1 MENIGLCKRD
11 MAVLPQRQALAA
23 SPFASLAFAQAI
35 LERNNTATG
44 LYTPLHLIYAPE
56 EAQAAAP
63 APSVQVDLHLTLP
76 AEKQPKAK
84 KEQPGER
91 TVETMTERMVE
102 RILRERFTM
111 ERSVIRQAAPT
122 IQNVYHTSVRAA
134 LARRE
139 TFLQGPVAQAQA
151 MAKVAA
157 ARQKAPEPVQ
167 LRYAQVLR
175 RNQEAGLTASTRA
188 PLERQAFPPARTA
201 ASTTGPT
208 AQTAPAKA
216 GGPQA
221 WAQDQGARAPISP
234 ARAAQPGRAG
244 ASQAQPGGIAAQEE
258 TMGQNP
264 MPQAV
269 ASSPVG
275 QAAGADMAPLV
286 LQQAALPDRSEQ
298 PGAPLGGQP
307 IQRESI
313 PASQPVQPAP
323 FSQPVAPQAA
333 AEGTALAR
341 AIQEQPSSSL
351 TSPAAMTHRQDEAA
365 STQPGPVPT
374 QPATRQAAQP
384 AVQGASG
391 RPAARQAET
400 AQGTQAG
407 SQPPIDASSREKAG
421 AAQRAQREAQARP
434 KATAAAEAPA
444 EKQASEKQ
452 PPTGQ
457 DIEGHRAAHPGP
469 GQSVAAGE
477 GTQPQGVDSQPVMA
491 QRALGQVAEPVPM
504 GEALQ
509 YAPVQE
515 PGQTPEP
522 RSAPWQRAEAA
533 ERPVA
538 KAATTK
544 RMEESQAA
552 KEEARQATKGGARQ
566 TAQAEVKKAAQP
578 AVAGEIPQQAATAQA
593 NQAPQETTQAET
605 QPAPMAQAPAQ
616 PVVATGK
623 MQPGTPLVYGPA
635 AQEFPELGMQL
646 PWHKGVQPLGQQM
659 AKTLPRKTPAAGNQ
673 GLGRVFRP
681 LGSVKSPSHMTGF
694 RAQQTQGS
702 VPTAG
707 AGSGQFRRQPLTYA
721 ASLPEAPQAQAGGT
735 APKGEGKAAPSQS
748 GYAES
753 PYVQSLPEWARDFLR
768 DSFEPTKQTQT
779 AQAKPGVQ
787 PVQGQPGG
795 SQARAQG
802 QPAGQMIWTA
812 PGYTGATAR
821 MTHKKKPEPQETPPL
836 RFSDAEIKRMAS
848 QVYTIIQDRLKRDQR
863 RLGL

>member
-84 KEQPGER
+84 REEPGER
-91 TVETMTERMVE
+91 VVESMTERMVE

-139 TFLQGPVAQAQA
+139 AFLQGPVAQAQA

-201 ASTTGPT
+201 ASTTAPT
-208 AQTAPAKA
+208 DQTAPAKA

-351 TSPAAMTHRQDEAA
+351 TSPAAMTHRQEGAA
-365 STQPGPVPT
+365 STQPDVLPAQPVI
-374 QPATRQAAQP
+374 RQAAQE
-384 AVQGASG
+384 GGS
-391 RPAARQAET
+391 RTEDRQAKK
-400 AQGTQAG
+400 ARPPQAAG
-407 SQPPIDASSREKAG
+407 QPSMDASSREKAG
-421 AAQRAQREAQARP
+421 P
-434 KATAAAEAPA
+434 TATAADKAPA
-444 EKQASEKQ
+444 QKQAREPQ

-457 DIEGHRAAHPGP
+457 DIEERHRAAHPGS
-469 GQSVAAGE
+469 GQTVAAGE
-477 GTQPQGVDSQPVMA
+477 EAQPGSADDQPAMS
-491 QRALGQVAEPVPM
+491 QRALGQAAAFAPL
-504 GEALQ
+504 EAPLQ
-509 YAPVQE
+509 YAPIQE
-515 PGQTPEP
+515 PGQAPEP
-522 RSAPWQRAEAA
+522 GPALRQRAAREP
-533 ERPVA
+533 ERPPA
-538 KAATTK
+538 KAGEVQGTA
-544 RMEESQAA
+544 EAQAA
-552 KEEARQATKGGARQ
+552 GEAARQ
-566 TAQAEVKKAAQP
+566 TAKSEAQRVIQGEGKQAVQEAVAAERSPLQASQASPEAAQP
-578 AVAGEIPQQAATAQA
+578 QA
-593 NQAPQETTQAET
+593 
-605 QPAPMAQAPAQ
+605 QPAPIAQAPAQ
-616 PVVATGK
+616 PVAATGG
-623 MQPGTPLVYGPA
+623 MQTGTPLVYGPA
-635 AQEFPELGMQL
+635 PQGGAEETLQL
-646 PWHKGVQPLGQQM
+646 PWHRDFQPLGQRTAQ
-659 AKTLPRKTPAAGNQ
+659 ALSRQTPAAEGR
-673 GLGRVFRP
+673 GLNRVFRP
-681 LGSVKSPSHMTGF
+681 LGSVKSPGHMTGF
-694 RAQQTQGS
+694 RPGQTQAAAL
-702 VPTAG
+702 PAAG
-707 AGSGQFRRQPLTYA
+707 GSGQFQRQPLTYA
-721 ASLPEAPQAQAGGT
+721 ASRPQAPQPQAGGA
-735 APKGEGKAAPSQS
+735 APRGGEKAAPAQG
-748 GYAES
+748 GYRES
-753 PYVQSLPEWARDFLR
+753 PYVQSLPGWARDFLR
-768 DSFEPTKQTQT
+768 DSFEPTKQSQP
-779 AQAKPGVQ
+779 AQPKPGG
-787 PVQGQPGG
+787 P
-795 SQARAQG
+795 AAQG
-802 QPAGQMIWTA
+802 QPSASPARPQSQPASQMVWTA

-836 RFSDAEIKRMAS
+836 RFSDAEIRRMAN